1 MAAYI
6 EANAAGDGVAFYAN
20 KWSGGEDGDVLA
32 AFTPAKSNS
41 YYYMTEETPIYTD
54 EACTVPAKGALNAD
68 GTYYYKRSWYDIGNG
83 QAKPQSGAI
92 QFPGNISESL
102 FGYIGTDASGNAVFK
117 PGTPRIT
124 YIDELR
130 TPKDSNP
137 TATATTVLNPLWSGS
152 SVACHLGNNGKL
164 VIEKPGT
171 LAISKSLVVPE
182 GYDRADFANDTFTF
196 TIEIDKAEGQEF
208 PAEVR
213 DVNNEPVGDAFT
225 IAFDNSGPGDALAQG
240 RRDALHP
247 GFERG
252 LGIPRQRAAYDWFRS
267 DSSRGEQRPAS
278 CDGNDRCWYAGDG

>member
-1 MAAYI
+1 
-6 EANAAGDGVAFYAN
+6 
-20 KWSGGEDGDVLA
+20 
-32 AFTPAKSNS
+32 
-41 YYYMTEETPIYTD
+41 MTEETPIYTD

-92 QFPGNISESL
+92 QFPGHIS
-102 FGYIGTDASGNAVFK
+102 DASGNAVFK

-182 GYDRADFANDTFTF
+182 GYVPILPTTRSPLPSRLTRRRGRNSPPRSAMRTTSLWVMRSLSRL
-196 TIEIDKAEGQEF
+196 TT
-208 PAEVR
+208 PA
-213 DVNNEPVGDAFT
+213 
-225 IAFDNSGPGDALAQG
+225 
-240 RRDALHP
+240 RRRTRSRTA
-247 GFERG
+247 R
-252 LGIPRQRAAYDWFRS
+252 RSSSAA
-267 DSSRGEQRPAS
+267 
-278 CDGNDRCWYAGDG
+278 